1 MTCPWKDWLG
11 NAFAAIRPTSKPTAR
26 WSIPGRRPN
35 LFLVRPHI
43 AGGCDVGA
51 RPSLSATMQE
61 VLWSPRANPGVIV
74 LAPLPTVL
82 RHSPP
87 VSISAIGDAGD
98 HPNTH
103 DPTSAGQVLPLL
115 LLPGIEPGA
124 PVAALIPL
132 DDDIP
137 GRIEALNRLWQARQG
152 KRVPPDTRMTAQR
165 RRRIRL
171 MMQASDG
178 RARGANYRVIA
189 EVLFGEERVD
199 TYSWKTSPLRDQV
212 IGLVEGGTGL
222 IAGGYLRLFRHR
234 RRA

>member
-1 MTCPWKDWLG
+1 M
-11 NAFAAIRPTSKPTAR
+11 
-26 WSIPGRRPN
+26 
-35 LFLVRPHI
+35 
-43 AGGCDVGA
+43 
-51 RPSLSATMQE
+51 MQQ
-61 VLWSPRANPGVIV
+61 VLWSPRVNPGVTV
-74 LAPLPTVL
+74 LAPLPKVL
-82 RHSPP
+82 RDRPCA
-87 VSISAIGDAGD
+87 SIGAIGDAPD
-98 HPNTH
+98 HWNGNN
-103 DPTSAGQVLPLL
+103 PTSAEQGPPFL

-124 PVAALIPL
+124 PVAALIQL

-178 RARGANYRVIA
+178 RARGASYRVVA

-199 TYSWKTSPLRDQV
+199 TYPWKTSPLRDQV

-222 IAGGYLRLFRHR
+222 ITGGYLRLFRHR